1 MTAETGWVYLLS
13 LDGVTMV
20 VDERLGFW
28 VKFVVREV
36 PSSEAIPHG
45 VNYSLTMHDR
55 RGYRMLGFDN
65 AHRVGKQGPFDHW
78 HRTQVDLGRQYAFE
92 SPEML
97 LADFWREVDRV
108 LKELNND
115 D

>member
-1 MTAETGWVYLLS
+1 MTTETGWDYLLS

-28 VKFVVREV
+28 VKFVSRKV
-36 PSSEAIPHG
+36 PSSEVIPHG
-45 VNYSLTMHDR
+45 VTYSLTLHDR
-55 RGYRMLGFDN
+55 RGNRMLGFDN

-78 HRTQVDLGRQYAFE
+78 HRAQVDPGRKYSLA

-97 LADFWREVDRV
+97 LVDFWREVDRV
-108 LKELNND
+108 LKESND

>member
-1 MTAETGWVYLLS
+1 MATETGWGYLLS

-28 VKFVVREV
+28 VKYVVREV
-36 PSSEAIPHG
+36 PGSEAIPHG
-45 VNYSLTMHDR
+45 VNYSLTLHDQ
-55 RGYRMLGFDN
+55 RGNRVLGFDN
-65 AHRVGKQGPFDHW
+65 AHRVGKDGPFDHW
-78 HRTQVDLGRQYAFE
+78 HRTQADLGRQYAFA
-92 SPEML
+92 SPELL

-108 LKELNND
+108 LKESMD